1 MVNDM
6 KHELIAKDY
15 VLYLIQ
21 YYASMQSWSKEQIIG
36 QIVLHIEG
44 EEEDVVR
51 CEHCKHYRNPPHG
64 MCYAWTEPCTNE
76 RGYKGDE
83 HCVEPN
89 DFCSYGER
97 KERHEP

>member
-1 MVNDM
+1 MVMRM

-51 CEHCKHYRNPPHG
+51 CKDCKHYRPRNISAHWEHKAL
-64 MCYAWTEPCTNE
+64 CCARSAWIKFPED
-76 RGYKGDE
+76 G
-83 HCVEPN
+83 
-89 DFCSYGER
+89 FCSYGER
-97 KERHEP
+97 EGDT